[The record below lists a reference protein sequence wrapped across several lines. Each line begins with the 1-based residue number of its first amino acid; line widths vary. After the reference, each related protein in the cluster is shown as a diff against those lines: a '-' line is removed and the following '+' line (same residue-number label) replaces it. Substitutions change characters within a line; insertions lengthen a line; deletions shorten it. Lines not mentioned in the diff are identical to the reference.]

1 MCESWLLLLLL
12 LFVVFFVASV
22 FFVCLFCF
30 GLVLFFVCLLFKRAR
45 ENAVLV
51 G

>member
-12 LFVVFFVASV
+12 LFVVLFVASV
-22 FFVCLFCF
+22 FLFVCF
-30 GLVLFFVCLLFKRAR
+30 VLFFVCLLFKRAR